1 MAEESRPSLND
12 DRDLLARTTTALA
25 ASEMSLRAG
34 EEQYR
39 AIFEAATDSLQ
50 LIDAQLRV
58 VDVNPA
64 YERMY
69 GRRRE
74 DVVGK
79 TLDELVPVP
88 LREERRA
95 LVARALAGEAAEL
108 LTTGLR
114 GDGTRFDL
122 EVRVIPFHHR
132 GAPHV
137 LGIARDITERRRTE
151 QAIRAS
157 EEQYRAIFNAS
168 ADALVLRD
176 AEFCIIDVNATYERM
191 SGWTRDEVVGTDRV
205 IANPADVALS
215 IRALHSRALAGEPVA
230 LEAPFVRRD
239 GTRYEIELR
248 GVPIQH
254 RGQPHVLYIGRDV
267 TQRKLAEAAL
277 RASEEQYRA
286 IFNASAD
293 AMLLRDES
301 MSIVDANPAFLALCG
316 LSRERVIG
324 RADAPLVTEPYAA
337 ATLQMLR
344 DALNGLPAR
353 VEAKTPTHD
362 GTTIDVEIRAM
373 PMQYRGRPHVL
384 SIARNITADKHAEA
398 ERQRYESRLRQA
410 QKMEAIGQLTGGIAH
425 DFNNI
430 LSSVMGYVVLAEER
444 AADAGDTKSAN
455 YLNQALDS
463 CRRARD
469 LIQQMLTFSRGGRGE
484 PRALSLAEVV
494 HEALPMLRSVLPSS
508 LAIDVVADAETPAVR
523 FDEVQANQVLL
534 NLAINAR
541 DAMANGG
548 RLTIGVRRIM
558 VHAATCASCRLAVD
572 GAFVELSV
580 SDSGAG
586 IDDQLLERIF
596 DPFFTTKAAGK
607 GSGMGLS
614 MVHGIVHESGGHVLV
629 ETAVGHGTTFRVVL
643 PPHHV
648 QAARDTPIPAH
659 RPAQTLLRGRVLVV
673 DDEPSVLAV
682 LRETLTSWGLDVD
695 ACASAEL
702 AEQQFA
708 ERSESYD
715 LVVTDHAMPLV
726 SGIELAERL
735 RRMQPGLRWLL
746 CTGYADEA
754 SVTRARA
761 LGALSILHKPVE
773 AAQLRA
779 AIETALP
786 HAVVP

>member
-1 MAEESRPSLND
+1 M
-12 DRDLLARTTTALA
+12 
-25 ASEMSLRAG
+25 
-34 EEQYR
+34 
-39 AIFEAATDSLQ
+39 
-50 LIDAQLRV
+50 
-58 VDVNPA
+58 
-64 YERMY
+64 
-69 GRRRE
+69 
-74 DVVGK
+74 
-79 TLDELVPVP
+79 
-88 LREERRA
+88 
-95 LVARALAGEAAEL
+95 
-108 LTTGLR
+108 
-114 GDGTRFDL
+114 
-122 EVRVIPFHHR
+122 
-132 GAPHV
+132 
-137 LGIARDITERRRTE
+137 
-151 QAIRAS
+151 
-157 EEQYRAIFNAS
+157 
-168 ADALVLRD
+168 
-176 AEFCIIDVNATYERM
+176 
-191 SGWTRDEVVGTDRV
+191 
-205 IANPADVALS
+205 
-215 IRALHSRALAGEPVA
+215 
-230 LEAPFVRRD
+230 
-239 GTRYEIELR
+239 
-248 GVPIQH
+248 
-254 RGQPHVLYIGRDV
+254 
-267 TQRKLAEAAL
+267 
-277 RASEEQYRA
+277 
-286 IFNASAD
+286 
-293 AMLLRDES
+293 
-301 MSIVDANPAFLALCG
+301 
-316 LSRERVIG
+316 IG

-648 QAARDTPIPAH
+648 QAARDTPIPAY

-682 LRETLTSWGLDVD
+682 LRETLSSWGLDVD
-695 ACASAEL
+695 ACASAAL

-708 ERSESYD
+708 ERSDAYD
-715 LVVTDHAMPLV
+715 LVVTDHAMPLCQE
-726 SGIELAERL
+726 S
-735 RRMQPGLRWLL
+735 
-746 CTGYADEA
+746 
-754 SVTRARA
+754 S
-761 LGALSILHKPVE
+761 
-773 AAQLRA
+773 
-779 AIETALP
+779 
-786 HAVVP
+786 